1 MSILVEISVIT
12 VSPAIQIISII
23 AIVTAITS
31 IVIIACIA
39 CIAASVGLII
49 AVPLV
54 HIPGITVRICLSI
67 TCSLIICSPPSIV

>member
-1 MSILVEISVIT
+1 MSIPVEISVIT
-12 VSPAIQIISII
+12 VGPAIQIISIIAI

-39 CIAASVGLII
+39 CVACITSVGLII

-54 HIPGITVRICLSI
+54 HIPGITV
-67 TCSLIICSPPSIV
+67 